1 LLTTD
6 ATAGW
11 VILDHYPLQKVFMDD
26 RYDMYPTSLI
36 YDYFKLTRG
45 STGWEQVLNR
55 HRVETIVWP
64 ADSPLGSLLDRSS
77 QWDRV
82 FARNGDAVWV
92 RRGTT

>member
-1 LLTTD
+1 
-6 ATAGW
+6 
-11 VILDHYPLQKVFMDD
+11 
-26 RYDMYPTSLI
+26 
-36 YDYFKLTRG
+36 
-45 STGWEQVLNR
+45 VLNR